1 MSLISN
7 FAKITEESQAEYASM
22 KDAVLSRTDVLGD
35 SCEGDNLLAFCDN
48 ASFMKYL
55 RDTAGMCG
63 KVKMIYIDPPF
74 FSKANYEATLSV
86 VAITTITIGGNM
98 DASMSPI
105 SYPFCATIK
114 ATSPL
119 DIIPTPT

>member
-1 MSLISN
+1 MIFFN
-7 FAKITEESQAEYASM
+7 TIGVIT
-22 KDAVLSRTDVLGD
+22 
-35 SCEGDNLLAFCDN
+35 
-48 ASFMKYL
+48 
-55 RDTAGMCG
+55 
-63 KVKMIYIDPPF
+63 
-74 FSKANYEATLSV
+74 V